1 VKIPVALL
9 KRIEKLEAQNEAAVA
24 PMKVRRLIDPSDAEL
39 DAIAANEL
47 VIVRTTVD
55 PEPRKPSD

>member
-9 KRIEKLEAQNEAAVA
+9 KRIEKLEARSAVVE

-39 DAIAANEL
+39 DAIAADEL

-55 PEPRKPSD
+55 PEPKKASD